1 MKLGLRGWGTL
12 KTEASVFRAEAGLV
26 VMSHR
31 GTGYGRRPRAP
42 PGASGGI
49 ISRVPLGSCAKFHAA
64 LCHLP
69 ISGTGPLSDPWP
81 LPSRLNPMTTLAPPL
96 PHAHF
101 SVSRAA
107 VVLVTLLVGFVA
119 LLGRVTYLQT
129 EGRHHT
135 LARAERQQ
143 HNTQILR
150 ARRGSIYDRNGIE
163 MAGSVQQE
171 SLFVDP
177 HFMQQVFSQ
186 DGKSLVDMDRAVTKL
201 AHLVE
206 KDPFTLS
213 QLLSDR
219 FESRYVRVADQ
230 IDDQTAQAIARLD
243 LPGAGL

>member
-1 MKLGLRGWGTL
+1 
-12 KTEASVFRAEAGLV
+12 
-26 VMSHR
+26 
-31 GTGYGRRPRAP
+31 
-42 PGASGGI
+42 
-49 ISRVPLGSCAKFHAA
+49 
-64 LCHLP
+64 
-69 ISGTGPLSDPWP
+69 
-81 LPSRLNPMTTLAPPL
+81 MTTLAA
-96 PHAHF
+96 PHPRAHF

-107 VVLVTLLVGFVA
+107 SVLVMLLVAFVA

-129 EGRHHT
+129 EGRRQT

-143 HNTQILR
+143 HNMQILR

-177 HFMQQVFSQ
+177 HFMQEVFSQ
-186 DGKSLVDMDRAVTKL
+186 DGKSLVEMDRAVTRL
-201 AHLVE
+201 AHLVD

-219 FESRYVRVADQ
+219 FESRYVKVADQ

-243 LPGAGL
+243 LPGAGLLPVNVRYYPMGPIAAHVLGGTGSDGTGLEGLEKKFEGILAGHDGFKRTLKDARHPPISAPAEDFLPGQHGPHPIPTHDA